1 MKRSTAQEMMDMP
14 GNPPDLLADDLSNL
28 RIINRYLGGY
38 RGVLRALG
46 RLIAEYDLDNFS
58 LLDVGTGS
66 GDIPVAIAM
75 WARRKRL
82 TARIIALDPE
92 PLTVQTAVDQTR
104 EYPEIGV
111 VRGDGMTLPF
121 EPASFDFVLSSQMLH
136 HFSEE
141 AILAMLESWSQVAR
155 RAIIVS
161 DLVRHPVAYH
171 GIRLLTRVFTRNIM
185 TQTDGPLSVQR
196 AFSLNEWRNL
206 FARAGV
212 GSFRVFP
219 SFPFRQTTLI
229 SVGR

>member
-104 EYPEIGV
+104 EYPEIGI

-141 AILAMLESWSQVAR
+141 AILAMLGSWSQVAR